1 MSETAAPPVATDKL
15 VKVYIK
21 MRDKR
26 SELKH
31 AYEEED
37 AKIKEQMESIE
48 TILLETCKQAGA
60 SSIKTTAGTVIRG
73 VKTQYWTSD
82 WESMHKFIKENNALE
97 LLERRISQRAMGEFL
112 QTHPDKMPAGMNV
125 ESRYTVTIRR
135 S

>member
-1 MSETAAPPVATDKL
+1 VSETVPGASTDKL

-26 SELKH
+26 SELKSKF
-31 AYEEED
+31 EQED
-37 AKIKEQMESIE
+37 IKIKEQMDAIESV
-48 TILLETCKQAGA
+48 LLETCKLAGA
-60 SSIKTTAGTVIRG
+60 SSIKTSAGTVMRG

-97 LLERRISQRAMGEFL
+97 LLERRISQRTMGEFL
-112 QTHPDKMPAGMNV
+112 QNHPDKMPPGMNV
-125 ESRYTVTIRR
+125 ESRYVVTIRR